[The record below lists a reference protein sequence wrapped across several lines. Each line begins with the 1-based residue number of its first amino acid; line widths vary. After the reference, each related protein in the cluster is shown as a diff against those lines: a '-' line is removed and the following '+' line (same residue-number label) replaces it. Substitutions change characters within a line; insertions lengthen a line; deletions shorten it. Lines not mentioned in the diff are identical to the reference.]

1 MCIGK
6 HRAGMWANV
15 PVTLFFFVEGR
26 TMQIMCTACAMRL
39 GGHEFSRI
47 FRQKFVSGSASRAV
61 SSRCIQCEGEAF
73 VQGAHAKRLQGG
85 PAERPPD
92 CNTAGIAGGCLT
104 KFFLSGAVP
113 VRGHVKVSGRRRA
126 GPSGSCKLQKTFR
139 LQGEERALRQQDG
152 ASCRR
157 TPAGRLWQ
165 GCGPWALRLE
175 VRLQACG
182 CFRDGPQGQP
192 GAFFRKACGLGRKAL
207 RVPCATRVSG
217 HHASRAD
224 ELLS

>member
-15 PVTLFFFVEGR
+15 PVTLFFFVEVR

-73 VQGAHAKRLQGG
+73 VQGAHAKRLQRG

-92 CNTAGIAGGCLT
+92 CNTAGDCRWMPDNVL
-104 KFFLSGAVP
+104 P
-113 VRGHVKVSGRRRA
+113 VRA
-126 GPSGSCKLQKTFR
+126 CSCPWPRQGKRQEKSRTIRKLQAAENFP
-139 LQGEERALRQQDG
+139 A
-152 ASCRR
+152 
-157 TPAGRLWQ
+157 AGR
-165 GCGPWALRLE
+165 
-175 VRLQACG
+175 
-182 CFRDGPQGQP
+182 
-192 GAFFRKACGLGRKAL
+192 
-207 RVPCATRVSG
+207 
-217 HHASRAD
+217 
-224 ELLS
+224 